1 VFERFTQPARRV
13 VALAEE
19 EADRLR
25 HGYIGPEHLLLGIVR
40 HGDSGAAG
48 VLRAHGLDLAA
59 ARVEVGRLV
68 DQGVLPRP
76 ERSDAEAL
84 RGDPRPSRRARRTRA
99 YLGLPGPGASPV
111 GRVVQGCGLTL
122 EQLRAAVLAQLH
134 AAT

>member
-1 VFERFTQPARRV
+1 MFERFTQPARRV

-76 ERSDAEAL
+76 ERSDAELL
-84 RGDPRPSRRARRTRA
+84 RGLGIDLAAVRRQAEDTFGGEGVGAATWRGPRWGVGGWARR
-99 YLGLPGPGASPV
+99 PGG
-111 GRVVQGCGLTL
+111 
-122 EQLRAAVLAQLH
+122 
-134 AAT
+134 